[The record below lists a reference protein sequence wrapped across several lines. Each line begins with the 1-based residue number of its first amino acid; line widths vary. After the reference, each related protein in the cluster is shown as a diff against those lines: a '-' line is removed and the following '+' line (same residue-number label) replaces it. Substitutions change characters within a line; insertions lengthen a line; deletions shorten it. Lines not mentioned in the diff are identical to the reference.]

1 MIIPGFTTSQGFCA
15 ETNGT
20 WTNYQCNTYPGGSGS
35 VHVSSSFGGGA
46 ADLAL
51 QSVTVTQ
58 VNPVPGG
65 SISIRT
71 VATNIGTATSPS
83 YTISYYASTDTQIT
97 SGDFLIGTTN
107 SIAGLPTGQ
116 TATIDATGNL
126 PGNLPSGTYY
136 MGAILNISDA
146 NSANNVGH
154 DSTPIT
160 VGTINYTIT
169 TSSSPSNGGTTSG
182 GGTFAAGSSRT
193 VTAAA
198 NSGYAFSNWTE
209 NGSVVS
215 ASASYT
221 FTLNSNRNLVANF
234 TTGPNPPTV
243 QTLAASSVTS
253 TSAVINGT
261 VTNNGGAPVDH
272 YYFYYWIDPNFQT
285 GINDSGITVSGNSF
299 SAQIVGLSPGT
310 PYQFRAFAHNS
321 STVNLGFGVGWGAGS
336 IVSFSTG
343 STGSTAAKPDFNS
356 DGNADIIWQNNS
368 TGQHT
373 IWLMNGTSYMAS
385 ADLFTAPLAWQ
396 IATTGDFNNDGK
408 VDVYWQNT
416 QTGQI
421 TIQLMNGTT
430 TMGWVDFTFPTAW
443 KIVGTGDFNGDSKTD
458 ILWENTQNGQ
468 VTIWLLNGTTTV
480 GWVDLFFNVPL
491 TWKIVGTGDFN
502 GDGKVDILWQNAQT
516 GQRTIQLMNGTVT
529 MGWADPIYCA
539 KHCMADS
546 WRE

>member
-1 MIIPGFTTSQGFCA
+1 MFGIALLQRPAEQSVKYCGSSFDTVLQIYTGSCAALTPVTGGCNDDNGPDCQTTQASVSF
-15 ETNGT
+15 NGT
-20 WTNYQCNTYPGGSGS
+20 SGTRYLILAGG
-35 VHVSSSFGGGA
+35 
-46 ADLAL
+46 
-51 QSVTVTQ
+51 
-58 VNPVPGG
+58 
-65 SISIRT
+65 
-71 VATNIGTATSPS
+71 
-83 YTISYYASTDTQIT
+83 YAS
-97 SGDFLIGTTN
+97 
-107 SIAGLPTGQ
+107 
-116 TATIDATGNL
+116 ATGNL
-126 PGNLPSGTYY
+126 Q
-136 MGAILNISDA
+136 I
-146 NSANNVGH
+146 
-154 DSTPIT
+154 
-160 VGTINYTIT
+160 
-169 TSSSPSNGGTTSG
+169 
-182 GGTFAAGSSRT
+182 
-193 VTAAA
+193 
-198 NSGYAFSNWTE
+198 
-209 NGSVVS
+209 
-215 ASASYT
+215 
-221 FTLNSNRNLVANF
+221 VARA
-234 TTGPNPPTV
+234 TGVNPPTV

-336 IVSFSTG
+336 IVSFQTG
-343 STGSTAAKPDFNS
+343 STGSTAAKPDFNG

-458 ILWENTQNGQ
+458 ILWQNTQNGQ

-491 TWKIVGTGDFN
+491 SWTIVGTGDFN
-502 GDGKVDILWQNAQT
+502 GDGKVDILWLNTQT
-516 GQRTIQLMNGTVT
+516 GQVSIQLMNGTAT
-529 MGWADPIYCA
+529 IGWANPDHCFT
-539 KHCMADS
+539 CMANS